1 MKQLLIILLILAG
14 CEKPDETILEPTADL
29 VCVDCVDQLTH
40 IAWVDAFCGT
50 DQEADR
56 FIMEA
61 KEAAST
67 NKMILKCLKH
77 NHK

>member
-1 MKQLLIILLILAG
+1 MKRLLIILLILFA
-14 CEKPDETILEPTADL
+14 CSKPDESILEPTEDL
-29 VCVDCVDQLTH
+29 VCVDCFDQLTH
-40 IAWVDAFCGT
+40 LAFLDAFCGT

-56 FIMEA
+56 FITEA